1 MNFFDCRLYR
11 YYIDN
16 IMQIASWL
24 FLVGTLLF
32 SPAKNAPAPADDVVG
47 IWLNSSS
54 KGKIQVYKE
63 NGKYY
68 GKIVWLREPLTEK
81 GLPKMDINNPSAA
94 LKNKPLVGSIILRDF
109 EFEGG
114 EWTNGRIYDPENG
127 KDYKCYM
134 RLKDANTLNV
144 RGYIGFSMIGRTEV
158 WTRTK
163 L

>member
-1 MNFFDCRLYR
+1 MKYLLLLLVTV
-11 YYIDN
+11 
-16 IMQIASWL
+16 AS
-24 FLVGTLLF
+24 VI
-32 SPAKNAPAPADDVVG
+32 SPAFATPSDDVVG
-47 IWLNSSS
+47 IWLNATG

-81 GLPKMDINNPSAA
+81 GQPKVDINNPNAS
-94 LKNKPLVGSIILRDF
+94 LKTKPLVGAIILRDF
-109 EFEGG
+109 EFKDG
-114 EWTNGRIYDPENG
+114 EWTNGKIYDPESG

-134 RLKDANTLNV
+134 RCKDANTLNV
-144 RGYIGFSMIGRTEV
+144 RGYIGISMIGRTEV

>member
-1 MNFFDCRLYR
+1 MKYVL
-11 YYIDN
+11 
-16 IMQIASWL
+16 L
-24 FLVGTLLF
+24 LLVSITIVISTAF
-32 SPAKNAPAPADDVVG
+32 ATPSDDVLG
-47 IWLNSSS
+47 IWLNSSG

-68 GKIVWLREPLTEK
+68 GKIVWLREPLNEK
-81 GLPKMDINNPSAA
+81 GQPKMDSNNPNAN
-94 LKNKPLVGSIILRDF
+94 LKSKPLVGAIILRDF
-109 EFEGG
+109 EFVDG

-134 RLKDANTLNV
+134 RFKDANTLNV
-144 RGYIGFSMIGRTEV
+144 RGYIGISMIGRTEV